1 MNKKRKKLKGMILN
15 LEKDQLQPLYK
26 ITLYSVISEHIYTL
40 YFLKK
45 YSYAFAH
52 HCSAIRSSSLEMW
65 YAEFSTGEL

>member
-1 MNKKRKKLKGMILN
+1 MILN

-26 ITLYSVISEHIYTL
+26 ITLYSVILEHIYIL

-52 HCSAIRSSSLEMW
+52 HCSSIRSSSL
-65 YAEFSTGEL
+65 

>member
-1 MNKKRKKLKGMILN
+1 MILN

-52 HCSAIRSSSLEMW
+52 HRSATRSSSLEMW